1 MSKLIEE
8 QIQIAEERLRQAMLE
23 SDVSALDDLLA
34 SELIFTN
41 HLGQLMSKQD
51 DLAAHRSGG
60 LKIEK
65 IDLSDQRIQ
74 ISDNVSIVS
83 VQSRILGNFGGISSE
98 SIPRFTRI
106 WKKQAN
112 ETWQVIAAHSSVVAQ
127 EKYQTLN
134 T

>member
-1 MSKLIEE
+1 MDQYPE
-8 QIQIAEERLRQAMLE
+8 QEQ
-23 SDVSALDDLLA
+23 
-34 SELIFTN
+34 
-41 HLGQLMSKQD
+41 HQLMSKQD

-60 LKIEK
+60 LKIEE

-74 ISDNVSIVS
+74 MSDNVSIVS
-83 VQSRILGNFGGISSE
+83 VQSRIVGNFGGISSE
-98 SIPRFTRI
+98 SILRFTRI